1 MGEYAYKQQIILKVG
16 AATKEIGA
24 VQYGIKASQYS
35 IVLTSFANFS
45 VRAFRQIKISPIAI
59 L

>member
-1 MGEYAYKQQIILKVG
+1 MGEYVYRQQIILKVG

-24 VQYGIKASQYS
+24 AQYGVKVSQYS
-35 IVLTSFANFS
+35 IVLTPFANFS
-45 VRAFRQIKISPIAI
+45 VRAFRQIKISPTAI